1 MTGRR
6 WGDGLHQAVEAKENV
21 KIEKETQTLATV
33 TIQNY
38 FRMYEK
44 LSGMTGTAETE
55 ADEFH
60 QIYGLD
66 VMVIPTNRPVRR
78 VDLNDQVYKT
88 QREKFRAVINEI
100 KAAHLRK
107 QPVLV
112 GTVAVETSEVL
123 SKLLKRENI
132 IHNVLNAKNHARE
145 AEIVANAG
153 QPGAVTI
160 ATNMAGRGTDIK
172 LGSSV
177 VYIDQENL
185 NSKDFSLASKVEG
198 KSLNKLLT
206 EKPCGLYVIASERH
220 ESRRIDRQLRGRSA
234 RQGDPGITRFYVSLE
249 DNLMRL
255 FGSDRISGVMEKL
268 GIKEDEVLE
277 HPMLNNSIEKAQR
290 RVEQQNFMMR
300 KRTLE
305 YDDVMNAQREE
316 IYDFRSEVLKT
327 ENPRILLMDSI
338 QNCVSSHVA
347 EIQKDSSSKNEF
359 IAWLN
364 SCFPLGLTINEI
376 PFDQSTEDIEE
387 YILKKIQDAYSMKA
401 KHEDEASLKRLEKHL
416 ILQSIDKHWQ
426 EYLRNMD
433 SLRESIGLQAYG
445 QRDPLVEYKREAY
458 NLFMDL
464 MQKIYDEIAS
474 SLFRSATS
482 LQAMEEFFKSLSD
495 IRRPAQQSA
504 INAVPVGNIV
514 SPTSGQNKQIPNS
527 GPNRKARRNKKFK
540 RR

>member
-1 MTGRR
+1 
-6 WGDGLHQAVEAKENV
+6 
-21 KIEKETQTLATV
+21 
-33 TIQNY
+33 
-38 FRMYEK
+38 
-44 LSGMTGTAETE
+44 
-55 ADEFH
+55 
-60 QIYGLD
+60 
-66 VMVIPTNRPVRR
+66 
-78 VDLNDQVYKT
+78 
-88 QREKFRAVINEI
+88 
-100 KAAHLRK
+100 
-107 QPVLV
+107 
-112 GTVAVETSEVL
+112 
-123 SKLLKRENI
+123 
-132 IHNVLNAKNHARE
+132 
-145 AEIVANAG
+145 
-153 QPGAVTI
+153 
-160 ATNMAGRGTDIK
+160 
-172 LGSSV
+172 
-177 VYIDQENL
+177 
-185 NSKDFSLASKVEG
+185 
-198 KSLNKLLT
+198 
-206 EKPCGLYVIASERH
+206 
-220 ESRRIDRQLRGRSA
+220 
-234 RQGDPGITRFYVSLE
+234 
-249 DNLMRL
+249 
-255 FGSDRISGVMEKL
+255 
-268 GIKEDEVLE
+268 
-277 HPMLNNSIEKAQR
+277 MLNNSIEKAQR

-347 EIQKDSSSKNEF
+347 EIQKDSSSKDEF

-376 PFDQSTEDIEE
+376 PFDQSTDDIEE
-387 YILKKIQDAYSMKA
+387 YIMKKIQDAYLIKA

-495 IRRPAQQSA
+495 VKRPTLQSA
-504 INAVPVGNIV
+504 VNEVPAGININ
-514 SPTSGQNKQIPNS
+514 SPSTGQNKQIPNS